1 MINLILIIIIYIMY
15 KTGKGEYCSDFPLYK
30 KILISKVL
38 NDCES
43 GDLILFSNI
52 RCDIITR
59 TMGNPYFSH
68 IGIILKE
75 LDGVY
80 IIEVVNDDYVYKKE
94 SKKSDMIYNPL
105 VDRVKNYSGYVYY
118 SKLINRL
125 SSENEIK
132 LKEIRKRENRFTIL
146 NNCGYFIGKVLE
158 ETNIARNITSW
169 KFWTI
174 HNKIIDLCDNIT
186 YGVPIQLI
194 ADELLLNNITENK
207 LVNYC

>member
-1 MINLILIIIIYIMY
+1 MY

-38 NDCES
+38 SDCES

-52 RCDIITR
+52 RSDIITR

-80 IIEVVNDDYVYKKE
+80 IIELVNDDYVYKKE

-132 LKEIRKRENRFTIL
+132 LKEIRKRAFL
-146 NNCGYFIGKVLE
+146 
-158 ETNIARNITSW
+158 
-169 KFWTI
+169 
-174 HNKIIDLCDNIT
+174 
-186 YGVPIQLI
+186 IQ
-194 ADELLLNNITENK
+194 
-207 LVNYC
+207 